1 MDFFLGVQ
9 LHFTIDHIKSIDI
22 DFILSVRLFLYTRFF
37 MWIYKASKLLDSQRL
52 KNNWANKSHDN

>member
-1 MDFFLGVQ
+1 MSETVGTFSGCCSGYL
-9 LHFTIDHIKSIDI
+9 